1 MPPAHPSATD
11 PVLEWS
17 APSGRVLSR
26 VYPGSTGA
34 ASRGLMVFFPPGGFA
49 MADLESADDCLKEFA
64 LACQVTI
71 VASGYAVA
79 PEHPF
84 PAAVEDAYA
93 LLSHMAA
100 KPSRVRGWTGDH
112 LFVCGIEAGGN
123 LAAVSALI
131 CRDRLGPRLAGQL
144 LIMPMLDPSMTVCT
158 QAIAQATP
166 ALPGLGPNDVL
177 QAMTDA
183 YRSYLP
189 RLSDRV
195 HPYACPLQSSR
206 LAGLPPALLVYADGD
221 PLGAE
226 ARAYADK
233 LAHAGVAVERAA
245 LPASVL
251 ADAQARCA
259 AAGTDPC
266 VSAIARFIA
275 ARLQQPRS
283 LSRRNP

>member
-1 MPPAHPSATD
+1 MPPARHPADDS
-11 PVLEWS
+11 VLEWS

-26 VYPGSTGA
+26 VYPGSAGA

-49 MADLESADDCLKEFA
+49 VADLESADDCLKEFA

-71 VASGYAVA
+71 VAFSYAVA

-131 CRDRLGPRLAGQL
+131 CRDRQGPRLAGQV

-158 QAIAQATP
+158 QAAQGAP
-166 ALPGLGPNDVL
+166 ALQGLGANDVL
-177 QAMTDA
+177 QAMSDA

-195 HPYACPLQSSR
+195 HPYACPLESSR

-233 LAHAGVAVERAA
+233 LAHAGVVVERAV

-283 LSRRNP
+283 LSRRNS

>member
-1 MPPAHPSATD
+1 MPPAPPSATD

-49 MADLESADDCLKEFA
+49 MADLASADDCLKEFA

-131 CRDRLGPRLAGQL
+131 CRDRLGPRLAGQEDL
-144 LIMPMLDPSMTVCT
+144 L
-158 QAIAQATP
+158 TP
-166 ALPGLGPNDVL
+166 A
-177 QAMTDA
+177 A
-183 YRSYLP
+183 
-189 RLSDRV
+189 
-195 HPYACPLQSSR
+195 
-206 LAGLPPALLVYADGD
+206 LASANSVSPSAAVSVSGFSTSTGLPAPSASRAC
-221 PLGAE
+221 
-226 ARAYADK
+226 ARWCEWG
-233 LAHAGVAVERAA
+233 LA
-245 LPASVL
+245 
-251 ADAQARCA
+251 
-259 AAGTDPC
+259 T
-266 VSAIARFIA
+266 
-275 ARLQQPRS
+275 
-283 LSRRNP
+283 